1 MYLNSL
7 SANIHEHQE
16 TVMMFNQETHKKRTF
31 MSFHTRKILSVYKL
45 KIVKKKGPKN
55 IYVPQLVLSMKI
67 LFL

>member
-45 KIVKKKGPKN
+45 KIVKKKR
-55 IYVPQLVLSMKI
+55 S
-67 LFL
+67 